1 MIYMNTFLYTNTL
14 YSLALIV
21 NTNIGSVVND
31 EVVVMGIILEYHRSN
46 DGGNYAKILL
56 LLEIERKS
64 ETRNNQPPRG
74 RELPTTH
81 TTILHSTIF
90 VVVDD
95 EAFVEDDSTIFV
107 DDEAFV
113 DDSTIFVDDEAFEDS
128 TIFVDD
134 AAAFDDAFVAT
145 PGKR

>member
-1 MIYMNTFLYTNTL
+1 MRHATINHRGEESYLQHILRFYTRQ
-14 YSLALIV
+14 YSL
-21 NTNIGSVVND
+21 
-31 EVVVMGIILEYHRSN
+31 
-46 DGGNYAKILL
+46 
-56 LLEIERKS
+56 
-64 ETRNNQPPRG
+64 
-74 RELPTTH
+74 
-81 TTILHSTIF
+81 
-90 VVVDD
+90 DD

-113 DDSTIFVDDEAFEDS
+113 DDSTIFEDDEAFEDS